1 MNELNRS
8 QDKETLKCDPVFG
21 TVKSCCLLLVF
32 MPILNGKLA
41 FFNNNQM
48 KANGF
53 GSIQTLCFSVNTSN
67 VGVVRLRQP
76 GGSIPECGPGRG
88 INYNNGIFHH
98 YSLPRHFTPTFHTF
112 HTLLP
117 LVNSILTLPLPC
129 FPWNDKV
136 ADSVKCMKY
145 FLVSIQIFFLL

>member
-1 MNELNRS
+1 M
-8 QDKETLKCDPVFG
+8 T
-21 TVKSCCLLLVF
+21 
-32 MPILNGKLA
+32 
-41 FFNNNQM
+41 
-48 KANGF
+48 ANG
-53 GSIQTLCFSVNTSN
+53 CFSVDNSN

-98 YSLPRHFTPTFHTF
+98 YSLPRHFTPSFHTF

-145 FLVSIQIFFLL
+145 FLVSIQIFSCCNDVWLVITFGRALLPPARPSLTQQGGARVRWYQGVRTILYLITPIIPTSE

>member
-1 MNELNRS
+1 M
-8 QDKETLKCDPVFG
+8 T
-21 TVKSCCLLLVF
+21 
-32 MPILNGKLA
+32 
-41 FFNNNQM
+41 
-48 KANGF
+48 ANG
-53 GSIQTLCFSVNTSN
+53 CFSVDNSN

-117 LVNSILTLPLPC
+117 LVNSILTLPC

-145 FLVSIQIFFLL
+145 FLVSIQIFFLV

>member
-1 MNELNRS
+1 M
-8 QDKETLKCDPVFG
+8 T
-21 TVKSCCLLLVF
+21 
-32 MPILNGKLA
+32 
-41 FFNNNQM
+41 
-48 KANGF
+48 ANG
-53 GSIQTLCFSVNTSN
+53 CFSVDNSN

-145 FLVSIQIFFLL
+145 FLVSIQIFSWCNDVWLVITFGRALLPPARPSLTQQGGAGSSGIKVSGPVYIL